1 MRWAVMQHIWFITNP
16 GSGSTSQAQA
26 DAIAAAMMAG
36 GLTLAGTTDFPEQRI
51 PTPAMLDAGGVDTV
65 VLYAGDGTIN
75 AALSALADWDGAFL
89 ILPGGTMN
97 LLAGMLHPSGDPLA
111 IVKAAMEGAGERVA
125 LPHVRAEGKSAYVGA
140 IIGPAA
146 HWFRAREAARAG
158 RLRAMMNA
166 VRHAWRRTF
175 GRGVSMVGMPR
186 MPRGY
191 QAVYVRAEA
200 DGLRSAGIDAR
211 EWRRII
217 ELGWLWVSGEWLAA
231 EAVTA
236 ARHDRLSIDGRRP
249 VLALFDGEPAILA
262 PGTVLNAAM
271 TPPAFIATHGAAGA

>member
-1 MRWAVMQHIWFITNP
+1 MRWGVMQHVWFITNP

-26 DAIAAAMMAG
+26 DAIAAVMMAG
-36 GLTLAGTTDFPEQRI
+36 GVAITGTTDFPEQSV
-51 PTPAMLDAGGVDTV
+51 PTPAALDAAGVDTV

-75 AALSALADWDGAFL
+75 AALSALGDWGGAFL

-111 IVKAAMEGAGERVA
+111 IVKAAMDGAGARVA
-125 LPHVRAEGKSAYVGA
+125 LPHVRAGSHHAYVGV

-158 RLRAMMNA
+158 RPRMMMNA

-236 ARHDRLSIDGRRP
+236 ARHDRLSIGGRRP
-249 VLALFDGEPAILA
+249 VLALFDGEPVTLA
-262 PGTVLNAAM
+262 PDTVLNAAL
-271 TPPAFIATHGAAGA
+271 TPPAFIATHGKGAA